1 MSYNLKGQKEM
12 KHICI
17 TYHMKRDEEIAE
29 TCITLP
35 MSEAVAEEVLQKGA
49 DDVAAIH
56 QILRYLAGIQGY
68 TYFGACC
75 SEPDARWQ

>member
-1 MSYNLKGQKEM
+1 M

-35 MSEAVAEEVLQKGA
+35 MSEADADEVLQKGA

-56 QILRYLAGIQGY
+56 QI
-68 TYFGACC
+68 
-75 SEPDARWQ
+75 

>member
-1 MSYNLKGQKEM
+1 ME
-12 KHICI
+12 HICI

-56 QILRYLAGIQGY
+56 QIQGY
-68 TYFGACC
+68 TYFAACC